1 MAPALVPFKLP
12 FVVGRCDLNNGTQ
25 MRTCQWK
32 STLMSSIGERLKEER
47 EQLGF
52 NQTAFGAV
60 GGVQKQAQLKY
71 EKGER
76 YPGADYLAAV
86 AKVGADVQYI
96 VTGVRCPAALSDD
109 ESELIARFRK
119 APVAVK
125 ASALAGLAAGSEP
138 PPKGPKQVFH
148 GNVGQVA
155 EGPIT
160 NEAGVSFNF
169 GVKKTKE

>member
-1 MAPALVPFKLP
+1 MA
-12 FVVGRCDLNNGTQ
+12 
-25 MRTCQWK
+25 
-32 STLMSSIGERLKEER
+32 SIGDRLREER

-52 NQTAFGAV
+52 NQTAFGAI

-76 YPGADYLAAV
+76 FPGADYLAAV

-96 VTGVRCPAALSDD
+96 VTGIRCPSALSDD
-109 ESELIARFRK
+109 ESELVARFRK

-125 ASALAGLAAGSEP
+125 ASALAGLAAGGQP
-138 PPKGPKQVFH
+138 LGKDPKQVFH
-148 GNVGQVA
+148 GSVGQVV
-155 EGPIT
+155 EGSIT

-169 GVKKTKE
+169 GVNKTKG

>member
-1 MAPALVPFKLP
+1 
-12 FVVGRCDLNNGTQ
+12 
-25 MRTCQWK
+25 
-32 STLMSSIGERLKEER
+32 MSSIGERLKEER

-52 NQTAFGAV
+52 NQTAFGAI

-96 VTGVRCPAALSDD
+96 VTGVRCPDSLSDD
-109 ESELIARFRK
+109 ESELVARFRK
-119 APVAVK
+119 APLAVR
-125 ASALAGLAAGSEP
+125 ASTLAGLDAGA
-138 PPKGPKQVFH
+138 KQVFH
-148 GNVGQVA
+148 GNVGQVV
-155 EGPIT
+155 EGSIT
-160 NEAGVSFNF
+160 NETGVSFNF

>member
-1 MAPALVPFKLP
+1 M
-12 FVVGRCDLNNGTQ
+12 T
-25 MRTCQWK
+25 
-32 STLMSSIGERLKEER
+32 SIGDRLREER

-52 NQTAFGAV
+52 NQTAFGAI

-76 YPGADYLAAV
+76 FPGADYLAAV

-96 VTGVRCPAALSDD
+96 VTGTRCPGALSAD
-109 ESELIARFRK
+109 ESELVARFRK

-125 ASALAGLAAGSEP
+125 ASALAGLAAGAESP
-138 PPKGPKQVFH
+138 SKGSKQVFH
-148 GNVGQVA
+148 GSVGQVV
-155 EGPIT
+155 EGSIT

-169 GVKKTKE
+169 GVNKSKE

>member
-1 MAPALVPFKLP
+1 M
-12 FVVGRCDLNNGTQ
+12 T
-25 MRTCQWK
+25 
-32 STLMSSIGERLKEER
+32 SIGDRLREER

-52 NQTAFGAV
+52 NQTAFGAI

-76 YPGADYLAAV
+76 FPGADYLAAV

-96 VTGVRCPAALSDD
+96 VTGIRCPGALSDD
-109 ESELIARFRK
+109 ESELVARFRK

-125 ASALAGLAAGSEP
+125 ASALAGLAAGAEP
-138 PPKGPKQVFH
+138 PSKGPKQVFH
-148 GNVGQVA
+148 GSVGQVA
-155 EGPIT
+155 EGSIT

-169 GVKKTKE
+169 GLDKTKE